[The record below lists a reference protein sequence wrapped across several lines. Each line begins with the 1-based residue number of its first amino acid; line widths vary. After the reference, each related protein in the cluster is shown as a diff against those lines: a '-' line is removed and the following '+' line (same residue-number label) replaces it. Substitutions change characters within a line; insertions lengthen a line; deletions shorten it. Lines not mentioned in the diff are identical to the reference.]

1 MKHILTLIIMI
12 AGCFTASAQDN
23 QAKTILDKTVAKIKS
38 YPAVEITFDLT
49 MENKAENVRENHT
62 GKAYMKDKMYR
73 IEVMDVINYFD
84 GSVIYTYM
92 PESEEVNIKNP
103 EEEEEDFLNPT
114 ILFDIHN
121 QKFNQ
126 KLIENKDGIAYIELT
141 PKTPHKQI
149 AKIEVWVDTKKE
161 TVQKVISHGK
171 DGNDLIIVIKELKQ
185 PEKPLDIKFFQFDTT
200 AHPEVDVID
209 LR

>member
-1 MKHILTLIIMI
+1 MKHVLTLIIMI
-12 AGCFTASAQDN
+12 AGCFTVSAQDN
-23 QAKTILDKTVAKIKS
+23 QAKTILDKTVTKIKS

-49 MENKAENVRENHT
+49 MENKAENVRENHA

>member
-1 MKHILTLIIMI
+1 MKHVLTLIIMI
-12 AGCFTASAQDN
+12 AGCFTVSAQDN

-49 MENKAENVRENHT
+49 MENKAENVRENHA

>member
-1 MKHILTLIIMI
+1 MKHVLTLIIMI

-49 MENKAENVRENHT
+49 MENKAENVRENYA

-185 PEKPLDIKFFQFDTT
+185 PEKPLDIKFFQFDAT

>member
-1 MKHILTLIIMI
+1 
-12 AGCFTASAQDN
+12 
-23 QAKTILDKTVAKIKS
+23 
-38 YPAVEITFDLT
+38 
-49 MENKAENVRENHT
+49 
-62 GKAYMKDKMYR
+62 MKDKMYR
-73 IEVMDVINYFD
+73 IKVMDVINYFD